1 VYDRDQWIGD
11 IDVLPLFKQDNDAIR
26 RNTITCR
33 GCSLGQKTHDIPN
46 WLVAIDNWEELLDA
60 PKDLGKLNVAVFRAY
75 DNWIARLAAACICV
89 QKGFRIVI
97 NPAEKVCWGCCCR
110 KKWGWSK
117 ETMSRSRYAA
127 QDYDY
132 IDPSIDEDD
141 CDVGAGDCS
150 SDSSD
155 SEDLDTLDSPE
166 EPILEAPDDTFS
178 DHWNDQ
184 ASRTATHTRYTVP
197 VQEKLREINLDPGYE
212 SDDTVFHD
220 EWELLLQ
227 HLPQIFIL

>member
-1 VYDRDQWIGD
+1 
-11 IDVLPLFKQDNDAIR
+11 
-26 RNTITCR
+26 
-33 GCSLGQKTHDIPN
+33 
-46 WLVAIDNWEELLDA
+46 
-60 PKDLGKLNVAVFRAY
+60 
-75 DNWIARLAAACICV
+75 
-89 QKGFRIVI
+89 
-97 NPAEKVCWGCCCR
+97 
-110 KKWGWSK
+110 
-117 ETMSRSRYAA
+117 MSRSRHAA
-127 QDYDY
+127 QDHDD

-141 CDVGAGDCS
+141 CDVGAEDSS

-155 SEDLDTLDSPE
+155 SGDLDTLDSPE

-197 VQEKLREINLDPGYE
+197 VQEKLREVNLDPGYE